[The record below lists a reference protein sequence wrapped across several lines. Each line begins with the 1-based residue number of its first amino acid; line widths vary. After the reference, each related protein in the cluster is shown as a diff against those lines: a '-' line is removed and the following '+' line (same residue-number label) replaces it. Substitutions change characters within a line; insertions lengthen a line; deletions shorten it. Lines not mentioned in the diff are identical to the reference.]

1 MNKYSDSNSSYWLDA
16 DFFQDDTMDILGEE
30 VSKPK
35 GKDPVKLAGYRR
47 AIGNFVRI
55 VTGLPIPVRFTSQG
69 DSFTD
74 GTTVTIS
81 ASLKDKDFDS
91 AVGLALHE
99 GSHIRLTDFNILKD
113 LENWIQRDDEYMMH
127 LAKKHKLYEMGPD
140 GLTDKPDRW
149 RTSAYVM
156 NNLKNLINIIEDRRI
171 DHWVYKNAP
180 GYRGYYEALYDK
192 YFNAKIIDK
201 GLQSDE
207 YTELDWESYI
217 FRICNI
223 TNPNRRLDVL
233 DLMSI
238 WKMLDLKNIA
248 RLKETEDVRD
258 LAWKIFKFIE
268 SKLPEPKFEE
278 SETSGED
285 QDEKGQE
292 ISDEQ
297 FDEIL
302 KDIENGDVKDDGS
315 KADGEE
321 AEKGGGGS
329 KGNAKM
335 PELSDRQKHQLQKA
349 IEKQKEF
356 MDEKT
361 KKTKVS
367 KSMQKQMKAMENS
380 GVSVENVEYE
390 QERWSGDGFKRDVDV
405 TVIKNFTKDLVNN
418 IECGMW
424 IDDSWQ
430 EWKLERHNNWV
441 KEGIR
446 RGVVLGKKL
455 KVRAEERNTKFNR
468 LRSGKIDKRM
478 IANAG
483 FGAEGIFE
491 KIENFAYNPG
501 IIHISIDNSGSMN
514 GSRFQNAVTTA
525 VAVAKACSMI
535 ENMDCVISFRASSF
549 FVDTSRNSERPI
561 ILIAYDS
568 RRHGMAQIK
577 TMMPYVDTAGLTPE
591 GLCFDAIM
599 KEILDSSRGKD
610 AYFVNFS
617 DGQPYFN
624 SYSGESAEKHTRQQV
639 KKMTRDGIKVISYFI
654 DGRSDGRSADCFRKM
669 YGKESQFINVNKIA
683 DVAKSMNNKFLEVI

>member
-1 MNKYSDSNSSYWLDA
+1 MKFNNVMNSSYWLDA
-16 DFFQDDTMDILGEE
+16 DFFEDDKFDIMGEE

-35 GKDPVKLAGYRR
+35 GKDPIKLAGYRR

-69 DSFTD
+69 ESFTD

-113 LENWIQRDDEYMMH
+113 LENWIQRDDEYMMLMAAKHH
-127 LAKKHKLYEMGPD
+127 LFELDKDGPSNR
-140 GLTDKPDRW
+140 PDRW
-149 RTSAYVM
+149 RTSGYVM
-156 NNLKNLINIIEDRRI
+156 PKLRDLINIIEDRRI
-171 DHWVYKNAP
+171 DAWVYKNAP
-180 GYRGYYEALYDK
+180 GYRGYYESLYDK
-192 YFNAKIIDK
+192 YFNAKIVDK
-201 GLQSDE
+201 GLKSDE
-207 YTELDWESYI
+207 YTNLDWDSYI

-268 SKLPEPKFEE
+268 KKLPAPELEE
-278 SETSGED
+278 IKKYEEEGNE
-285 QDEKGQE
+285 
-292 ISDEQ
+292 
-297 FDEIL
+297 
-302 KDIENGDVKDDGS
+302 
-315 KADGEE
+315 EE
-321 AEKGGGGS
+321 AEKGSGNQ

-335 PELSDRQKHQLQKA
+335 PELSQKQKHQLKKA
-349 IEKQKEF
+349 IEKQNDF
-356 MDEKT
+356 MNEKT

-380 GVSVENVEYE
+380 GVTVENVDYDVETY
-390 QERWSGDGFKRDVDV
+390 SGEKIKKNIDV
-405 TVIKNFTKDLVNN
+405 TVIKNFTKDLVTSIN
-418 IECGMW
+418 CGMW
-424 IDDSWQ
+424 NDWD
-430 EWKLERHNNWV
+430 WKVENRTNHV

-455 KVRAEERNTKFNR
+455 KIRAEERNTKFNR
-468 LRSGKIDKRM
+468 QRVGKIDKRM

-501 IIHISIDNSGSMN
+501 IIHLSIDNSGSMN
-514 GSRFQNAVTTA
+514 GRRMQNAVTTA

-535 ENMDCVISFRASSF
+535 DNMDCVISFRASAY
-549 FVDTSRNSERPI
+549 FVDHSRQSDRPI

-577 TMMPYVDTAGLTPE
+577 TMMPYVDTACLTPE
-591 GLCFDAIM
+591 GLCFNAIM
-599 KEILDSSRGKD
+599 KEILSSSKGKD

-617 DGQPYFN
+617 DGQPWYN
-624 SYSGESAEKHTRQQV
+624 NYQGLAAEKHTRQQV
-639 KKMTRDGIKVISYFI
+639 KKMTREGIKVISYYI
-654 DGRSDGRSADCFRKM
+654 DGKEDGYGVDCFRRM
-669 YGKESQFINVNKIA
+669 YGKESQFINVNRIA
-683 DVAKSMNNKFLEVI
+683 DVAKSMNNKFLELA